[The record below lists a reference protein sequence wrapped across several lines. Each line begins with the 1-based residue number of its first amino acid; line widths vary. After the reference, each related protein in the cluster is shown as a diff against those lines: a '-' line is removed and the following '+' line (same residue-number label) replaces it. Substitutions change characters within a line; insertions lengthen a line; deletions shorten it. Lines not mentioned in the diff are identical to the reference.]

1 MKFNLLT
8 VAALLA
14 GALACGSCGKTG
26 GTPAEVDSLVA
37 NMVPVEG
44 GTFKMGATPE
54 QKTGVG
60 DDERPVHDVTL
71 SPYRIGRYEVTQ
83 AQWQA
88 VMGENPSMPKNPDA
102 PVCNV
107 SWDDCQ
113 QFLKKLNEMTGRKFR
128 LPTEAEWEYAA
139 RGGSLSKGTQ
149 YAGEGDNYKRVAWC
163 IDNMKDE
170 AAQPVGRK
178 EPNELGLYD
187 MSGNIMEWCADW
199 YGSYTDKPQTDPKG
213 PAQGSA
219 RVARGGAWNF
229 GADMQRTSFRY
240 NEDPAKATGNVGL
253 RIAE

>member
-1 MKFNLLT
+1 
-8 VAALLA
+8 
-14 GALACGSCGKTG
+14 
-26 GTPAEVDSLVA
+26 
-37 NMVPVEG
+37 MVSVEG

-60 DDERPVHDVTL
+60 EDEKPVHDVTL
-71 SPYRIGRYEVTQ
+71 KNFSIGRYEVTQ
-83 AQWQA
+83 AEWQA
-88 VMGENPSMPKNPDA
+88 VMGENPSVPKNPDA

-113 QFLKKLNEMTGRKFR
+113 QFLTKLNEMTGRKFR

-139 RGGSLSKGTQ
+139 RGGKLSKGTQ

-163 IDNMKDE
+163 IDNMKEE
-170 AAQPVGRK
+170 AAQPVGKK

-187 MSGNIMEWCADW
+187 MSGNIMEWCQDY
-199 YGSYTDKPQTDPKG
+199 YGPYTDKPQTDPKG
-213 PAQGSA
+213 PEKGTV

-229 GADMQRTSFRY
+229 GAEMQRTSFRY
-240 NEDPAKATGNVGL
+240 NEEPAKRTGNVGF